1 MRTIAN
7 WCLMAGLT
15 IAVVTGAHAADGAA
29 KEKGKK
35 KPEPGAQIFN
45 LPKEVELTAEQQEKV
60 AALKKEFGTQAAEA
74 QKKVD
79 DVLTA
84 EQKQARKTA
93 SDKAKADKLK
103 GKDAQAAIEAALN
116 LSDEQ
121 KTKWTAAQA
130 EFRELQGKVRAKM
143 AEFLTDEQKAKVP
156 GLAPKKPKKSK
167 KTT

>member
-1 MRTIAN
+1 MRTITN

-15 IAVVTGAHAADGAA
+15 LAAMTGAHAAEEAV

-35 KPEPGAQIFN
+35 KAEPGAQIFN

-60 AALKKEFGTQAAEA
+60 AALKKEFGAQAAEA

-84 EQKQARKTA
+84 EQKQARKA
-93 SDKAKADKLK
+93 AADKAKADKLK
-103 GKDAQAAIEAALN
+103 GKDAQAAIEAAMK

-156 GLAPKKPKKSK
+156 GLAPKKSK
-167 KTT
+167 KTK